1 MLAAGTAPTNWLTC
15 ERLSGVLCDRGTVT
29 AGRVSEVMVRRVMV
43 MLVMMSRLS
52 NSLLG
57 SLSLEVISILMM
69 SHERI
74 GGET

>member
-1 MLAAGTAPTNWLTC
+1 MLG
-15 ERLSGVLCDRGTVT
+15 
-29 AGRVSEVMVRRVMV
+29 
-43 MLVMMSRLS
+43 MMSRLS

-57 SLSLEVISILMM
+57 SLLPEVISILMM